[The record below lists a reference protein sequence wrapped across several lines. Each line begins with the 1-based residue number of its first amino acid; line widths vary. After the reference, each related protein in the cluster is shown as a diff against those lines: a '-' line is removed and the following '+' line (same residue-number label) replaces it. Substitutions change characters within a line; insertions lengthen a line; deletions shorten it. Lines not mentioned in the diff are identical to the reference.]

1 MPRRLL
7 EGKMPRAT
15 VVKTTERKDL
25 TTVPNGWVELR
36 RLSFGEK
43 MAKDA
48 EAMRMKFDMDGAAKG
63 DTRAEFTMINVET
76 QMREFALCVM
86 DHNLTKPNPAD
97 PENEDVDLPL
107 NFKNKVDVAELDP
120 RVGDEISQL
129 IGEMND
135 FVRAVQ
141 EERDAQGKS

>member
-1 MPRRLL
+1 
-7 EGKMPRAT
+7 MPRAT
-15 VVKTTERKDL
+15 VVKTAERKDL
-25 TTVPNGWVELR
+25 TTVEGGWVELR

-43 MAKDA
+43 LNKDA

-63 DTRAEFTMINVET
+63 DTRAEFTMINVEV
-76 QMREFALCVM
+76 QLREFGLCVM
-86 DHNLTKPNPAD
+86 GHNLTKPNPTD
-97 PENEDVDLPL
+97 PENEDADVPL
-107 NFKNKVDVAELDP
+107 NFKDKKDVAELDP

-135 FVRAVQ
+135 FVRSTM